1 QLIPQFSFI
10 IRWFF
15 DYLQSS
21 SSFLPRA

>member
-21 SSFLPRA
+21 SSFLPRT